1 MNIKISNEDCYWLQG
16 VLDCRIRNTHKIL
29 RNVFIFKLWDDK
41 YWIVASDGIR
51 IGGTEIQGN
60 IIPSDVIEGTYKIVG
75 DNGFFTGCA
84 EFEKIEDDEVLIRS
98 IRKYI
103 SQITEMRNS
112 TLGFRLTDPT
122 MDYLPTAFALGK
134 YDLVNPAF
142 LDVLP
147 GGNFD
152 FYESQHNT
160 TFIRKDFFLLV
171 MAKYGSREAYAS
183 LLKELDYRNLS
194 KK

>member
-29 RNVFIFKLWDDK
+29 RNVFVFKLWDDK
-41 YWIVASDGIR
+41 YWIVASDGVR

-60 IIPSDVIEGTYKIVG
+60 IIPPDVIEGTYRMVG
-75 DNGFFTGCA
+75 DDGFFTGWA
-84 EFEKIEDDEVLIRS
+84 KFEKIEDDKVLIRN

-103 SQITEMRNS
+103 SRITEMRNS
-112 TLGFRLTDPT
+112 TLGFRLTNPT

-152 FYESQHNT
+152 FYESQYNT

-171 MAKYGSREAYAS
+171 MAKYGSRVAYAS